1 MTPQVHLVVNGK
13 SIRVALGDVLLEAVI
28 GAGMTIPHDCSTGQ
42 CETCRVRVYDGEVD
56 PMGTQRGDTVLACQA
71 RISGEAVIEFDAVP
85 VPTKISGRVSAIL
98 PLSPEILEVTLSLAR
113 DFTYLPGQYV
123 KCTFAG
129 FPARDYSPTLRND
142 GSADSNELILQIRRI
157 ENGVVSAH
165 LGNRIA
171 VGHKV
176 SIHGPFGS
184 AFHRPGDGRII
195 LVAAGT
201 GWAPIW
207 AIARAS
213 RYREP
218 TREMVVIAGAR
229 DPRNLYM
236 ADALAW
242 LAGTGASR
250 VVATASGQVAEGI
263 VAEGILVGRPTD
275 HLPGL
280 RASDTVHVAG
290 SPEMVAAVELL
301 CREAGAVCH
310 ADAFVASP
318 MKQSFKDKVFGLF
331 FRGGSGDLS
340 SRPASS

>member
-1 MTPQVHLVVNGK
+1 MIPQVPLVVNGK
-13 SIRVALGDVLLEAVI
+13 PIRVALGDVLLEAVI
-28 GAGMTIPHDCSTGQ
+28 GAGISIPHDCSTGQ
-42 CETCRVRVYDGEVD
+42 CETCRVRVYDGQVD
-56 PMGTQRGDTVLACQA
+56 SRGTQRGDTVLACQA
-71 RISGEAVIEFDAVP
+71 RISGEAVIEFDEVP
-85 VPTKISGRVSAIL
+85 EPTKVSGRVSAIL
-98 PLSPEILEVTLSLAR
+98 PLSAEILEVTLSLAR
-113 DFTYLPGQYV
+113 DFAYLPGQYV

-142 GSADSNELILQIRRI
+142 GSADGNVLILQIRRI
-157 ENGVVSAH
+157 EGGIVSAN

-176 SIHGPFGS
+176 SVHGPFGS

-218 TREMVVIAGAR
+218 TREMIVIAGAR

-242 LAGTGASR
+242 LAGTGAAR
-250 VVATASGQVAEGI
+250 VVATASGAVAEGI
-263 VAEGILVGRPTD
+263 KVGRPTD

-280 RASDTVHVAG
+280 RASDVVHVAG

-301 CREAGAVCH
+301 CRDAGAVCH

-318 MKQSFKDKVFGLF
+318 TKQSFKDKVFGFF
-331 FRGGSGDLS
+331 FRGGSGDPPS
-340 SRPASS
+340 QSASS

>member
-1 MTPQVHLVVNGK
+1 MTSQVPLVVNGK
-13 SIRVALGDVLLEAVI
+13 PIRVTRGEVLLEAVL
-28 GAGMTIPHDCSTGQ
+28 GAGIAIPHDCSTGQ
-42 CETCRVRVYDGEVD
+42 CETCRVRVYDGEID
-56 PMGTQRGDTVLACQA
+56 AMGTQRGDTVLACQA
-71 RISGEAVIEFDAVP
+71 RVSGNAIIEFDAVP
-85 VPTKISGRVSAIL
+85 VPTKIAGRVSAIQ
-98 PLSPEILEVTLSLAR
+98 PLSPDVLEVTVSLAR

-123 KCTFAG
+123 KCMFAG
-129 FPARDYSPTLRND
+129 SPARDYSPTLRSD
-142 GSADSNELILQIRRI
+142 GTANSDELILQIRRI
-157 ENGVVSAH
+157 ETGVVSAQ

-184 AFHRPGDGRII
+184 AFHRPGEGRIV

-218 TREMVVIAGAR
+218 RREMVVVAGAR

-236 ADALAW
+236 RDALAW
-242 LAGTGASR
+242 LAGTGVGH
-250 VVATASGQVAEGI
+250 VVATASGQVAEG
-263 VAEGILVGRPTD
+263 VRAGRPTD

-280 RASDTVHVAG
+280 RDSDVVHVAG
-290 SPEMVAAVELL
+290 SPEMVAAVEQL
-301 CREAGAVCH
+301 CREAGATCH

-318 MKQSFKDKVFGLF
+318 TRQSFKDKVFGLF
-331 FRGGSGDLS
+331 FRGGSAEPS
-340 SRPASS
+340 SPSASS